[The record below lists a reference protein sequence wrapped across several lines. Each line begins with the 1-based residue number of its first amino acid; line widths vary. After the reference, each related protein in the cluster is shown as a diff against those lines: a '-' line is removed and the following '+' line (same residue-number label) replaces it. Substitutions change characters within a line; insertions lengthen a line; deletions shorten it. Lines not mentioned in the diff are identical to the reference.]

1 VSGRLL
7 STLALV
13 SLAVAVSLTA
23 LSGAS
28 FTDTSSNPQTISAA
42 ADWTAPTAEASTIA
56 KTQGGAV
63 GYVKEKGTYYVYADV
78 AESGNPASGT
88 SSVKANVSTIT
99 SGQTA
104 VSLVAG
110 SYTVGG
116 VSYDYRSAQLTAS
129 PGTAAG
135 SKSYSL
141 TLTDTA
147 GNARTQN
154 FSTTVDNGPFAGSS
168 FDTANGGS
176 ESGKPE
182 KGDTVTFTYN
192 KAPEPGSILSGW
204 TGSAATS
211 VSVTI
216 TQSASN
222 DSLAVSG
229 TNLGTVALKGNYVSK
244 TVTFSSSSME
254 LSGNSI
260 VITLGSPS
268 SSNDLVD
275 ENGNKAPVWSPLASA
290 YDRAANACTT
300 TSVTASSDRQ
310 F

>member
-1 VSGRLL
+1 MGGRAL
-7 STLALV
+7 SALTLTA
-13 SLAVAVSLTA
+13 LAVASSLVV

-28 FTDTSSNPQTISAA
+28 FTDTSSNPQTVSAA
-42 ADWTAPTAEASTIA
+42 ADWIAPVAEVSTIV
-56 KTQGGAV
+56 KSQGGAA

-88 SSVKANVSTIT
+88 SSVKANVSVLT

-110 SYTVGG
+110 SYSAGG
-116 VSYDYRSAQLTAS
+116 IAYDYRSAQLTAS
-129 PGTAAG
+129 SGLSAG

-141 TLTDTA
+141 TSTDA
-147 GNARTQN
+147 VGNSRTQN
-154 FSTTVDNGPFAGSS
+154 FTATVDNGPFAGSA

-182 KGDTVTFTYN
+182 KGDAVTFTYN

-204 TGSAATS
+204 TGGAAAG

-216 TQSASN
+216 TQSSSN
-222 DSLAVSG
+222 DSLSVSG

-244 TVTFSSSSME
+244 TVTFSSSSMV

-268 SSNDLVD
+268 SSSSLED
-275 ENGNKAPVWSPLASA
+275 ENSNKAPVWSPSSSA
-290 YDRAANACTT
+290 YDRAANACAT
-300 TSVTASSDRQ
+300 TSVTAASDRQ